1 MDIKSPQKVLHIF
14 SRVLEN
20 FSSFGFVK
28 GRLVCRQKPNVL
40 FVRWAFCMLPNGLGL
55 GEVGEIE
62 AQMFNKPLMLIEV
75 RMFKFSTSAPILPN
89 PCSSDTSGEQKK

>member
-1 MDIKSPQKVLHIF
+1 MT
-14 SRVLEN
+14 
-20 FSSFGFVK
+20 G
-28 GRLVCRQKPNVL
+28 
-40 FVRWAFCMLPNGLGL
+40 NGLGL

-89 PCSSDTSGEQKK
+89 PCCTLFFFRQWNNSYFFLSNPIFSPIRFEISTTAPCSINIS

>member
-1 MDIKSPQKVLHIF
+1 MTY
-14 SRVLEN
+14 
-20 FSSFGFVK
+20 
-28 GRLVCRQKPNVL
+28 NV
-40 FVRWAFCMLPNGLGL
+40 LGL

-89 PCSSDTSGEQKK
+89 PSYVYNSINLLKGFTKDVLKEQGAE

>member
-1 MDIKSPQKVLHIF
+1 MSYSFFVLQSYF
-14 SRVLEN
+14 FNSVSLSERW
-20 FSSFGFVK
+20 
-28 GRLVCRQKPNVL
+28 QKPNVL

-62 AQMFNKPLMLIEV
+62 AQMFNKPPMLIEV